1 MHADTQGSVQFFS
14 QTQFSMQTPIRCP
27 CVQLHAS
34 TSLRM
39 LKSQALASI
48 PLFGHSKILHP
59 QVEMGS
65 AALAAAVSIFE
76 CPNNVM
82 DASAW
87 DFNMRKDVE
96 ACNCTQGHRMGV
108 TGKMTQ

>member
-1 MHADTQGSVQFFS
+1 
-14 QTQFSMQTPIRCP
+14 
-27 CVQLHAS
+27 
-34 TSLRM
+34 
-39 LKSQALASI
+39 
-48 PLFGHSKILHP
+48 
-59 QVEMGS
+59 MGS

-76 CPNNVM
+76 CPNNAM